1 MTMLWWGSARWG
13 NRPAA
18 NNGELLTIRGRRPVT
33 LVVGNDVAA
42 IITED
47 AYTAV
52 GRSEIDTNRGSHF
65 GVVCENL
72 DLKKDRNVPSTGSSV
87 MSLVRNLLEL
97 QKGK

>member
-1 MTMLWWGSARWG
+1 MGQSPGRE
-13 NRPAA
+13 
-18 NNGELLTIRGRRPVT
+18 NGELLTIRGGGPVA

-72 DLKKDRNVPSTGSSV
+72 D
-87 MSLVRNLLEL
+87 
-97 QKGK
+97 

>member
-1 MTMLWWGSARWG
+1 MRGGAIARQRRW
-13 NRPAA
+13 
-18 NNGELLTIRGRRPVT
+18 ELLTIRGRGPVT

-65 GVVCENL
+65 GVV
-72 DLKKDRNVPSTGSSV
+72 
-87 MSLVRNLLEL
+87 
-97 QKGK
+97 